1 MGKIEDLLM
10 PDEKVIKKQVGTQIS
25 NMAGQP
31 AGDLYLT
38 NKRLIF
44 LHSKGWSLLS
54 LTPATGVLLGKDI
67 VIPLEDIKSVEKS
80 MLGYLKVRA
89 EKEYQF
95 AVSFSFAQGWV
106 DATLQALALY
116 RQSPPPPP
124 PPPPTQEQ
132 PIFSQT
138 PRPQSS
144 AKAFCPQCGSLLKPE
159 DKFCSKCGAR
169 AT

>member
-10 PDEKVIKKQVGTQIS
+10 PEERIIKKQAGTQIS

-67 VIPLEDIKSVEKS
+67 VIPLQDIKSVEKN

-89 EKEYQF
+89 DKEYQF

-106 DATLQALALY
+106 DATLQALTLY

-124 PPPPTQEQ
+124 PPTQQQ

-138 PRPQSS
+138 PRPQVS
-144 AKAFCPQCGSLLKPE
+144 AKAFCSQCGSLLKPE
-159 DKFCSKCGAR
+159 DKFCSKCGAC